1 MAVIKQTQQF
11 RNQRIGIVRADTGEQ
26 QLWQTV
32 GRAADN
38 LIADVMNAAKPKAE
52 QLGQETAEQYA
63 QEGLLRTIDPETGRA
78 QAFTPP
84 ASFGTIA
91 QSAYKNTMRRRYI
104 RTAESEIK
112 EKASELFIKYQYDPQ
127 GPENYAV
134 SMEDYISQMVKATDP
149 MFAETI
155 REVGSNYL
163 ASTKLNL
170 MQKRAEA
177 ITATERNALINDANE
192 FATSIQDF
200 GNDVDSLNISLQ
212 MEEEAQWEA
221 LQAGIITEPQYRSNL
236 MIMRRA
242 VQQRN
247 LPNAL
252 TYGRTVT
259 FKDADGKV
267 TERPLTI
274 NDINLL
280 ETAYQSMG
288 DERVLSELPDSL
300 RAIYEDSVSYGAVS
314 REDFDQ
320 LRQTTSIAAS
330 NFSNNASA
338 ASSKANKKDNLGRI
352 LAGNGDATS
361 TKDQEVIDD
370 DLLNRA
376 GIDPND
382 TFARSSYYRNNQSLS
397 DTNILPAV
405 ANTGVPPRGL
415 IQSLENLAMGMEYTD
430 GEIQTLMQHYFRLKT
445 YTNRDGDT
453 QDLLYNSLSDNTR
466 AILET
471 VGYVT
476 QFTGGS
482 QDLPTILSRVTAN
495 YQDKDTLAL
504 KLNTVFTANT
514 GKMKSLQS
522 YLMHQF
528 GNDAVMVSRY
538 QPVAE
543 YMFANGANLDD
554 VNNQITAM
562 KNSVYLDTK
571 ELVAD
576 PLYSDNI
583 ERSAYALQRTIPNQ
597 QIRDL
602 FVLSVNNELPDGFH
616 LGKGGPAGSKQV
628 FLVPQDLRGTGVT
641 DEYGTMGVMY
651 SAFYKD
657 ELGMLIPV
665 PAQNEQGDPL
675 YLSFSP
681 SAPEFSKNAAKL
693 AGIEAEPEEP
703 TDEEKKIRDFESKT
717 GKRLD
722 RSLGTTLEEILQ
734 NEAVEG
740 QMGGGA

>member
-11 RNQRIGIVRADTGEQ
+11 RNQRIGVVRADTGEQ

-200 GNDVDSLNISLQ
+200 GNDVNSLNIALQ

-236 MIMRRA
+236 MVMRRA
-242 VQQRN
+242 AQQRN

-252 TYGRTVT
+252 SYGRTVT

-274 NDINLL
+274 NDITLL

-320 LRQTTSIAAS
+320 LRQTVSMSAS
-330 NFSNNASA
+330 NFQNQATNTVK
-338 ASSKANKKDNLGRI
+338 KANSKDNLARI
-352 LAGNGDATS
+352 NDGLGDATS
-361 TKDQEVIDD
+361 TKDQEVIDED
-370 DLLNRA
+370 IQDKA
-376 GIDPND
+376 GVPEEFRN
-382 TFARSSYYRNNQSLS
+382 SYYRMPESLLNK
-397 DTNILPAV
+397 NIVDVV
-405 ANTGVPPRGL
+405 ARTSVPPRGL
-415 IQSLENLAMGMEYTD
+415 IQSLENLAMGMQYD
-430 GEIQTLMQHYFRLKT
+430 DVEIQNLMQHYFRLKT

-476 QFTGGS
+476 QFTSGTE
-482 QDLPTILSRVTAN
+482 DLPSIVSRVTAN
-495 YQDKDTLAL
+495 FQDKETLAL
-504 KLNTVFTANT
+504 KLKTVFKEPT
-514 GKMKSLQS
+514 GKMSSLQS
-522 YLMHQF
+522 YLMHHF

-543 YMFANGANLDD
+543 YMFANGANLQD
-554 VNNQITAM
+554 VTDRIDAM

-583 ERSAYALQRTIPNQ
+583 ERSAYALQRTIPNPL
-597 QIRDL
+597 IRDL

-628 FLVPQDLRGTGVT
+628 YLVPQDLRGTGVT
-641 DEYGTMGVMY
+641 DEFGTLGVMY

-665 PAQNEQGDPL
+665 PAQNDKGDPL

-681 SAPEFSKNAAKL
+681 SAPEFAQKASKLSGAKED
-693 AGIEAEPEEP
+693 AEEP
-703 TDEEKKIRDFESKT
+703 SDERERIRKFEEKT
-717 GKRLD
+717 GRKLD

-740 QMGGGA
+740 NMGGGA

>member
-11 RNQRIGIVRADTGEQ
+11 RNQRIGVVRADTGEQ

-112 EKASELFIKYQYDPQ
+112 EKASELFIKFQYDPQ

-177 ITATERNALINDANE
+177 ITATERSALMNDANE

-200 GNDVDSLNISLQ
+200 GNDVDSLNIALQ
-212 MEEEAQWEA
+212 MEEEAQFEA
-221 LQAGIITEPQYRSNL
+221 LKAGIITQPQYEANL
-236 MIMRRA
+236 ITMRRA
-242 VQQRN
+242 AQQRN
-247 LPNAL
+247 IPNAL
-252 TYGRTVT
+252 VYGRTVT

-288 DERVLSELPDSL
+288 DERVLSQLPNSL

-314 REDFDQ
+314 AEDFDQ
-320 LRQTTSIAAS
+320 LRQATSIAAS

-338 ASSKANKKDNLGRI
+338 ASSKASKKDNLGRI

-361 TKDQEVIDD
+361 TKDQEVIDED
-370 DLLNRA
+370 IQDKA
-376 GIDPND
+376 GVPEEFRN
-382 TFARSSYYRNNQSLS
+382 SYYRMPESLLNK
-397 DTNILPAV
+397 NIVDVV
-405 ANTGVPPRGL
+405 ARTSVPPKGL
-415 IQSLENLAMGMEYTD
+415 IQSLENLAMGMQYD
-430 GEIQTLMQHYFRLKT
+430 DVEIQNLMQHYFRLKT

-476 QFTGGS
+476 QFTSGTE
-482 QDLPTILSRVTAN
+482 DLPSIVSRVTAN
-495 YQDKDTLAL
+495 FQDKDTLAL
-504 KLNTVFTANT
+504 KLKTVFKEPT
-514 GKMKSLQS
+514 GKMSSLQA

-543 YMFANGANLDD
+543 YMFANGANLQD
-554 VNNQITAM
+554 VTDRIDAM
-562 KNSVYLDTK
+562 KNSIYLDTK

-583 ERSAYALQRTIPNQ
+583 ERSAYALQRTIPNPL
-597 QIRDL
+597 IRDL
-602 FVLSVNNELPDGFH
+602 FVLSVNNELPDGFY

-628 FLVPQDLRGTGVT
+628 YLVPQDLRGTGVT
-641 DEYGTMGVMY
+641 DEFGTLGVMY

-665 PAQNEQGDPL
+665 PAQNDKGDPL

-681 SAPEFSKNAAKL
+681 SAPKFAQEAAKL
-693 AGIEAEPEEP
+693 SGAKEEAEEP
-703 TDEEKKIRDFESKT
+703 SDERVRIREFEKKT
-717 GKRLD
+717 GRKLD
-722 RSLGTTLEEILQ
+722 RSLGRTLEEILQ

>member
-11 RNQRIGIVRADTGEQ
+11 RNQRIGVVRADTGEQ

-200 GNDVDSLNISLQ
+200 GNDVNSLNVALQ

-236 MIMRRA
+236 MVMRRA
-242 VQQRN
+242 AQQRN

-252 TYGRTVT
+252 SYGRTVT

-267 TERPLTI
+267 AERPLTI
-274 NDINLL
+274 NDITLL

-288 DERVLSELPDSL
+288 DERVLSQLPDSL
-300 RAIYEDSVSYGAVS
+300 RAIYEDSISYGAVS
-314 REDFDQ
+314 AEDFDQ
-320 LRQTTSIAAS
+320 LRQTVSMSATNFQSQAS
-330 NFSNNASA
+330 DRAKK
-338 ASSKANKKDNLGRI
+338 ASSKDNLGRI
-352 LAGNGDATS
+352 NGGLGDATS
-361 TKDQEVIDD
+361 TKDQEVIDQD
-370 DLLNRA
+370 IQDKA
-376 GIDPND
+376 GVPEEFRN
-382 TFARSSYYRNNQSLS
+382 SYYRMPESLLNK
-397 DTNILPAV
+397 NIVDVV
-405 ANTGVPPRGL
+405 ARTSVPPRGL
-415 IQSLENLAMGMEYTD
+415 IQSLENLAMGMQYD
-430 GEIQTLMQHYFRLKT
+430 DVEIQNLMQHYFRLKT

-476 QFTGGS
+476 QFTSGTE
-482 QDLPTILSRVTAN
+482 DLPSIVSRVTAN
-495 YQDKDTLAL
+495 FQDKDTLAL
-504 KLNTVFTANT
+504 KLKTVFKEPT
-514 GKMKSLQS
+514 GKMSSLQA

-543 YMFANGANLDD
+543 YMFANGANLQD
-554 VNNQITAM
+554 VTDRIDAM

-583 ERSAYALQRTIPNQ
+583 ERSAYALQRTIPNPL
-597 QIRDL
+597 IRDL

-628 FLVPQDLRGTGVT
+628 YLVPQDLRGTGVT
-641 DEYGTMGVMY
+641 DEFGTLGVMY

-665 PAQNEQGDPL
+665 PAQNDKGDPL

-681 SAPEFSKNAAKL
+681 SAPKFAQEAAKL
-693 AGIEAEPEEP
+693 SGAKEEAEEP
-703 TDEEKKIRDFESKT
+703 SDERERIREFEKKT
-717 GKRLD
+717 GRKLD